1 MLPDINNSQLKRI
14 QPSLFGVYPTLPEGE
29 LVQVWANDWLNCRA
43 CSLPSDNVPLTLEI
57 DTAPGFA
64 QKISV
69 VVAEDSEKYRDALL
83 SRWMQAGAP
92 SVPLASPEAVL
103 ALIVSQF
110 PGTPMP
116 VWDNASIHPT
126 HWQHTV
132 AKAGMSGTEKAAHII
147 VEALVQETPLLS
159 MLAHAHCPES
169 VMRGLKRALPD
180 NRAAL
185 LPHISSMIHSLHK
198 KPGRLFLAD
207 MTRAQKEFSKLPQL
221 VQEAGFIVLCGDRP
235 AELLIQQLA
244 QMHQVPVFQLDAQKL
259 KRAEWLRFIE
269 GAEIVGKEANLGVLR
284 QRVLEQHV
292 RAILSEGE
300 AHVEPV

>member
-116 VWDNASIHPT
+116 VWDLSLIH
-126 HWQHTV
+126 
-132 AKAGMSGTEKAAHII
+132 I
-147 VEALVQETPLLS
+147 
-159 MLAHAHCPES
+159 
-169 VMRGLKRALPD
+169 
-180 NRAAL
+180 
-185 LPHISSMIHSLHK
+185 
-198 KPGRLFLAD
+198 
-207 MTRAQKEFSKLPQL
+207 
-221 VQEAGFIVLCGDRP
+221 
-235 AELLIQQLA
+235 
-244 QMHQVPVFQLDAQKL
+244 
-259 KRAEWLRFIE
+259 
-269 GAEIVGKEANLGVLR
+269 
-284 QRVLEQHV
+284 
-292 RAILSEGE
+292 
-300 AHVEPV
+300 